1 MKLLADIDIKN
12 IPLQVKSAII
22 YLLDTPRFIVE
33 HKLWRGYFSNIWIF
47 GISLLASYLFTTA
60 IYADIKE
67 MITHEKEEEVIAQN
81 AASDRNIAELK
92 ILMASTQVDSL
103 REEYEN
109 EVNDLEQIKKDRLSS
124 LHQPLFSGFLK
135 LILLLILEI
144 VIYHFSVKTNNIL
157 KGQKGTI
164 EMKDFVEA
172 EIRMFKVML
181 RNAVL
186 GWIAWLIL
194 KVIFSVLGLSFLH
207 DSAYYII
214 TAFYLGFAFIDNYLE
229 LYNISISSSAVIVR
243 SHIGGALVIGLISS
257 ALLLVPLIGPLFI
270 PILCSIAATR
280 YADQFQIENHPSAV
294 QAV

>member
-1 MKLLADIDIKN
+1 
-12 IPLQVKSAII
+12 
-22 YLLDTPRFIVE
+22 
-33 HKLWRGYFSNIWIF
+33 
-47 GISLLASYLFTTA
+47 
-60 IYADIKE
+60 
-67 MITHEKEEEVIAQN
+67 
-81 AASDRNIAELK
+81 
-92 ILMASTQVDSL
+92 
-103 REEYEN
+103 
-109 EVNDLEQIKKDRLSS
+109 
-124 LHQPLFSGFLK
+124 
-135 LILLLILEI
+135 
-144 VIYHFSVKTNNIL
+144 
-157 KGQKGTI
+157 
-164 EMKDFVEA
+164 MKDFVEA